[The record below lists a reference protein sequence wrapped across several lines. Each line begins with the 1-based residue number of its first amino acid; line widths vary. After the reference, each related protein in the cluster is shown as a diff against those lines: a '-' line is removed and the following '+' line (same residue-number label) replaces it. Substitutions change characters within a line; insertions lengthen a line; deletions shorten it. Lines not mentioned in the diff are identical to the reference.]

1 MVRIEVATPAEVLA
15 AEDKFAAL
23 VVASLGDVAGRAA
36 RTLGAD
42 IVTAATVT
50 QPEGPDGPIPPPEQS
65 AAAIEDISIIPALW
79 TVQVTATLM
88 PELSL
93 IYELSGAHVLTALG
107 EAFPEL
113 GDIPAVS
120 GFAAAE
126 QRLANAQNRLVG
138 IGDMLWEQ
146 ARAQL
151 LVGFSA
157 GEDIGQLRD
166 RVQASAGV
174 SAARAETIART
185 EIISISNSGSIDQ
198 VRAAGLV
205 GTKEWLDTPDERTRC
220 THRQAGGQTV
230 DLDGKF
236 QLGGGGPD
244 SRCPDVGASYAD
256 YPGDPTLP
264 AAEGINCRC
273 SIAYD
278 VDVPPLTAADMVNGQ
293 PLNGHTYDDST
304 HIEGGVRMP
313 WHIVED
319 SAQCPVSR
327 PYGVIKDATGQV
339 EGCHTSRTA
348 ATDQLAALY
357 ATEQAMAEQPCPEG
371 EHRMPDGDCMPDD
384 EMPSRA
390 PAYATQ
396 RWEGTLAI
404 EGVETGDGRMFA
416 LESLTWRDLPVP
428 LMYQKVT
435 SHGGVDDVTVN
446 VGSIDEIWRDG
457 NLLWGRGRLDMEDPN
472 GVEVERKMRQG
483 FLRGVSIDA
492 DSIKEADVEFVFP
505 ARDASADEGEDL
517 LRDLFATPELTRYH
531 KGRISAAT
539 VVNIPAFQEAKLFL
553 VDAATGALVA
563 AGSEAPEPADAPA
576 PEPVAQPDAV
586 AALAAAAYTIEIP
599 DLPTADMFEEHDELP
614 PIGAVWVTAQGRIF
628 GLVGPGDTAHRSF
641 RDRRITIPMG
651 NVDYSAWM
659 NRPTIVAGGK
669 RIATGVITMNC
680 GHASPFGPLDPG
692 ERMRHYDNSC
702 SIAAVV
708 AVGESKRHGAPWISG
723 VLMPMD
729 AEQVQRLMACQL
741 SGDWAPHREK
751 PGWREFVAA
760 LAVPV
765 PGFARAT
772 KVRVVDDALVA
783 AAVPIRSWEEYQAS
797 LTPAAESVMV
807 AAAVPA
813 LTDEQ
818 RAQAEALRD
827 RLGLSAKAK
836 LAGIAD
842 RVRTAVATAPRPH
855 PVPGTF
861 EGAKSKVAC
870 APCAEQAQRRRIKPA
885 GSGDRHRAELNQIAK
900 RARSLQVR
908 AGQGPAPPV
917 ALHLPGQHPQEN
929 HGDGDGVDGIPGDKL
944 KLAERIDLQ
953 PGEKLLSSQRIRTN
967 AKVDGWDLMVAEVD
981 TPGGRQIRLGI
992 IEPGDSK
999 HWTAGP
1005 DPKRVKR
1012 IVELDTEIDRL
1023 ESDPDLSEA
1032 ESDRL
1037 EELRSERSDLQEF
1050 DRGNLNRTAF
1060 VEPEA
1065 IGKMRTDI
1073 DSGIE
1078 QAKAWSKK
1086 WRRLRDEYEDIQ
1098 ADDDISGEEREE
1110 RLARVEESFDALGDN
1125 DQYFLEGSI
1134 PGGNDGDLH
1143 YLVGGVDDD
1152 EGGWKIELGI
1162 KPPDA
1167 KDSWYIG
1174 NNDDGARFE
1183 GSDVKK
1189 LLKALD
1195 GISGD

>member
-23 VVASLGDVAGRAA
+23 VVASLAEVAGRAA

-42 IVTAATVT
+42 IIIAAVDT
-50 QPEGPDGPIPPPEQS
+50 GPPAPGEPLPPPEQS
-65 AAAIEDISIIPALW
+65 AAAVEDIGIIPALW

-88 PELSL
+88 PEFSA
-93 IYELSGAHVLTALG
+93 IYELSAGHVLTAIG
-107 EAFPEL
+107 EAFPDL

-146 ARAQL
+146 ARDQL
-151 LVGFSA
+151 LIGFAA

-166 RVQASAGV
+166 RVRDSAGV

-185 EIISISNSGSIDQ
+185 EVIAASNLGSIDQ

-244 SRCPDVGASYAD
+244 SACPKAGASYAD
-256 YPGDPTLP
+256 VPGDPALP

-278 VDVPPLTAADMVNGQ
+278 VDIPPLIAGTVNGQ
-293 PLNGHTYDDST
+293 QLNGHTYSGT
-304 HIEGGVRMP
+304 TLTEGGGLMP

-319 SAQCPVSR
+319 SALCPVSR

-348 ATDQLAALY
+348 ATEHMRALY
-357 ATEQAMAEQPCPEG
+357 AAEQAMVEQPMPEPCPEG
-371 EHRMPDGDCMPDD
+371 EHRMPDGDCMMDD

-390 PAYATQ
+390 PDSGYATQ

-492 DSIKEADVEFVFP
+492 DSIKEADVEFVWAP
-505 ARDASADEGEDL
+505 RDPGAADDP
-517 LRDLFATPELTRYH
+517 LRDLFAAPELTRYH

-563 AGSEAPEPADAPA
+563 AGSEAPELAEEIPVELVAD
-576 PEPVAQPDAV
+576 PVEAV

-599 DLPTADMFEEHDELP
+599 DLPTADMFEEPDELP
-614 PIGAVWVTAQGRIF
+614 PIGALWVTAQGRIF

-641 RDRRITIPMG
+641 RDQRITIPMG
-651 NVDYSAWM
+651 NVDYTAWM
-659 NRPTIVAGGK
+659 NRPTIVAGGQ
-669 RIATGVITMNC
+669 RVATGVITMNC
-680 GHASPFGPLDPG
+680 GHASPLGPLDPG
-692 ERMRHYDNSC
+692 ERMKHYDNSC

-772 KVRVVDDALVA
+772 KARVVDDVLVSS
-783 AAVPIRSWEEYQAS
+783 AVPIRSWEEYQAS
-797 LTPAAESVMV
+797 LTPEPEPVLV

-818 RAQAEALRD
+818 RAELDGVRD

-842 RVRTAVATAPRPH
+842 RVRTAVATAPRPN

-870 APCAEQAQRRRIKPA
+870 APCAEQAQRRRVKAP
-885 GSGDRHRAELNQIAK
+885 GSGDRHRAELNRIV
-900 RARSLQVR
+900 RSLRVR
-908 AGQGPAPPV
+908 ADQGPAPPV

-929 HGDGDGVDGIPGDKL
+929 HAGGGVKVFDGIKVMDREEYFDAYGEIADEDGVDLGEGVALTARYFVNGDL
-944 KLAERIDLQ
+944 HTVIDLPDGRSQ
-953 PGEKLLSSQRIRTN
+953 VIGELFPDSMRQLADDIEELLDWDIDEDEEYPGGL
-967 AKVDGWDLMVAEVD
+967 VAEVESD
-981 TPGGRQIRLGI
+981 EDGHNMYLALDEAGDIRLRSVN
-992 IEPGDSK
+992 EAVD
-999 HWTAGP
+999 
-1005 DPKRVKR
+1005 DYM
-1012 IVELDTEIDRL
+1012 
-1023 ESDPDLSEA
+1023 DLSPKDSRAFEQI
-1032 ESDRL
+1032 
-1037 EELRSERSDLQEF
+1037 LRS
-1050 DRGNLNRTAF
+1050 
-1060 VEPEA
+1060 
-1065 IGKMRTDI
+1065 I
-1073 DSGIE
+1073 
-1078 QAKAWSKK
+1078 
-1086 WRRLRDEYEDIQ
+1086 
-1098 ADDDISGEEREE
+1098 ADDYDDYFSEAPSVAASARHRVALSGVATRLGSRRRREMS
-1110 RLARVEESFDALGDN
+1110 RNQR
-1125 DQYFLEGSI
+1125 
-1134 PGGNDGDLH
+1134 
-1143 YLVGGVDDD
+1143 
-1152 EGGWKIELGI
+1152 K
-1162 KPPDA
+1162 
-1167 KDSWYIG
+1167 
-1174 NNDDGARFE
+1174 
-1183 GSDVKK
+1183 
-1189 LLKALD
+1189 
-1195 GISGD
+1195 